1 MNDFRTRRRCFETRS
16 IASLG
21 DARSASVL
29 PPLRQLPFSV
39 RAMPVNFS
47 CTGITRYFFSF
58 FFFFPIVIILLAN
71 FYQNS
76 IIGFCFSKRV
86 SFFRFETTV
95 SLKGSYYSNFYWNRI
110 DIASPNISSKIEIQ
124 LCEFPWSKSWYR
136 RNHDFNLNFGTVL
149 FQLRKERKGNYL

>member
-1 MNDFRTRRRCFETRS
+1 MSTLKYPCVYYLHPSRMNDFRTRRRCFETRS

-86 SFFRFETTV
+86 FFCSFRNNSFSKRFI
-95 SLKGSYYSNFYWNRI
+95 LF
-110 DIASPNISSKIEIQ
+110 
-124 LCEFPWSKSWYR
+124 EFLSKSNRYC
-136 RNHDFNLNFGTVL
+136 FS
-149 FQLRKERKGNYL
+149 

>member
-1 MNDFRTRRRCFETRS
+1 MSTLKFVSVCVLFTLVSYERFSYEAAMFRNTKHRFSRRRTFRLS
-16 IASLG
+16 
-21 DARSASVL
+21 SAAIE
-29 PPLRQLPFSV
+29 RQLPFSV

-86 SFFRFETTV
+86 SFFSFRNNSFSKRFI
-95 SLKGSYYSNFYWNRI
+95 LF
-110 DIASPNISSKIEIQ
+110 
-124 LCEFPWSKSWYR
+124 EFLSKSNRYC
-136 RNHDFNLNFGTVL
+136 FS
-149 FQLRKERKGNYL
+149 